1 MEIYLMW
8 IVAFILTMILTI
20 IFTVLFSKIKG
31 NLYEDIRGG
40 IPRGVGIA
48 PFIVMLLFF
57 PEPYNYLIAII
68 GITAFIDDII
78 GRRRLGSYME
88 VGQFFRGIGILIVI
102 IYGFYIMGP
111 VAILVALM
119 VQILNIADMQP
130 GTACVTVII
139 MSVVSFT
146 ALVLMQSPAYYLPVL
161 LLFICLGYISQDY
174 SGYIMMGE
182 IGNHSFGVALG
193 ICLALVASTFTK
205 MFVPTAFYP
214 IEFIVMLILFLI
226 TAIII
231 AKLRE
236 ETLTYYL
243 ENYLHIQNPTFG
255 DFVMDV
261 LTGGGL
267 GDLIRR
273 LVLGTEH
280 YNVENSFLISL
291 GVRRLL
297 YNPIK
302 YKKTNKKESLNKK
315 ERHDEEEGF
324 VHDDNELL

>member
-1 MEIYLMW
+1 MKIYLMW
-8 IVAFILTMILTI
+8 IIAFILTLILTI

-48 PFIVMLLFF
+48 PFIVMVLLF
-57 PEPYNYLIAII
+57 PEPFNYLIAII

-78 GRRRLGSYME
+78 GRKKLGSYME
-88 VGQFFRGIGILIVI
+88 VGQFFRGIGIIVVMI
-102 IYGFYIMGP
+102 LGYMVMGP

-119 VQILNIADMQP
+119 VQIMNIADMQP
-130 GTACVTVII
+130 GTACFAVII

-146 ALVLMQSPAYYLPVL
+146 LLTIMHSPSYYLPIL
-161 LLFICLGYISQDY
+161 LLLICLGYISQDY

-182 IGNHSFGVALG
+182 IGNHSYGVALG
-193 ICLALVASTFTK
+193 ICLALVSAAFTRNIA
-205 MFVPTAFYP
+205 PSAFYP
-214 IEFIVMLILFLI
+214 VEFIIMLILFLI

-236 ETLTYYL
+236 ETLEYYL
-243 ENYLHIQNPTFG
+243 ENYLHIENPTFG
-255 DFVMDV
+255 DYVMDV

-267 GDLIRR
+267 GDLLRR
-273 LVLGTEH
+273 LFLGTSQ
-280 YNVENSFLISL
+280 YNVENSTLVSL

-297 YNPIK
+297 YNPL
-302 YKKTNKKESLNKK
+302 KTNKVNNTETL
-315 ERHDEEEGF
+315 ERDDSFDDEGF
-324 VHDDNELL
+324 I

>member
-8 IVAFILTMILTI
+8 ISAFILTLILTI
-20 IFTVLFSKIKG
+20 LFTVIFTKIKG
-31 NLYEDIRGG
+31 NLFEDIRGG

-48 PFIVMLLFF
+48 PFLVMLLFF
-57 PEPYNYLIAII
+57 PAPYNYLIAII

-78 GRRRLGSYME
+78 GRKALNSYIE
-88 VGQFFRGIGILIVI
+88 VGQFFRGIGILIVMI
-102 IYGFYIMGP
+102 LGYYIMGP

-130 GTACVTVII
+130 GTACMTVII

-146 ALVLMQSPAYYLPVL
+146 TLAILHSPVYYIPVL
-161 LLFICLGYISQDY
+161 LLAIALGYISQDY

-193 ICLALVASTFTK
+193 ICLAIVSASLTKAVA
-205 MFVPTAFYP
+205 PQAFYP
-214 IEFIVMLILFLI
+214 VEFIIMLILFLI

-231 AKLRE
+231 AYLRS
-236 ETLTYYL
+236 ETLNYYIST
-243 ENYLHIQNPTFG
+243 YLHIENPTFG
-255 DFVMDV
+255 DYVMDV

-267 GDLIRR
+267 GDLLRKLI
-273 LVLGTEH
+273 LGNAQIKT
-280 YNVENSFLISL
+280 NNSLLKSL

-297 YNPIK
+297 YNPIR
-302 YKKTNKKESLNKK
+302 YKKASKQSLS
-315 ERHDEEEGF
+315 RTDMSDEY
-324 VHDDNELL
+324 